1 VIGGAALKADPTNSN
16 VGRKTA
22 EKDNAET
29 AEDAELRGEF
39 RRGREVRS
47 RLGVELMGWDVVVA
61 IEFQVVEG
69 CGDAEPARHGGGF
82 KACDTGF
89 ADDDDVSAAHGAA
102 DQDHFQFDLN
112 TESQFARAKE
122 KDTAG
127 TDIARHEGDGK
138 IFCAASDS
146 AEPEREPKRGS
157 GIFALLGKNADGVS
171 RHAGKP
177 AHRIHRL

>member
-1 VIGGAALKADPTNSN
+1 MRD
-16 VGRKTA
+16 GRLQK
-22 EKDNAET
+22 KIPRAET
-29 AEDAELRGEF
+29 LRAQSCAENSAWCI
-39 RRGREVRS
+39 REVVLCS
-47 RLGVELMGWDVVVA
+47 RLGVELVGWHVVVA

-69 CGDAEPARHGGGF
+69 CGDAEPARHGRGF
-82 KACDTGF
+82 KACDSGF

-102 DQDHFQFDLN
+102 DQDDFQFDLS

-138 IFCAASDS
+138 IFGVASDS

-157 GIFALLGKNADGVS
+157 GIFALLGKNADG
-171 RHAGKP
+171 
-177 AHRIHRL
+177 

>member
-1 VIGGAALKADPTNSN
+1 
-16 VGRKTA
+16 
-22 EKDNAET
+22 
-29 AEDAELRGEF
+29 
-39 RRGREVRS
+39 
-47 RLGVELMGWDVVVA
+47 MGWDVVVA
-61 IEFQVVEG
+61 IEFQIVEG

-82 KACDTGF
+82 KACDSGF

-102 DQDHFQFDLN
+102 DQDDFQFDLS

-127 TDIARHEGDGK
+127 TGIARHEGDGK
-138 IFCAASDS
+138 IFGVAGDS

-177 AHRIHRL
+177 AHRIHRLQRHHA